1 MILVHKHLNL
11 LLGVQEALL
20 VMPEILVKLKKTAA
34 RCLLAA
40 VICVWTASCASAPG
54 KDGSIPG
61 ASYFERALFAES
73 KGRHLAA
80 IEQYTRYLEL
90 NQNAPEYAAPA
101 LNNRGTLYWTLGRYD
116 EALQDF
122 DQAVDMLPD
131 SALNYINRGNVY
143 ADMGDVERAIED
155 YSQAITVDPK
165 NGLAYSNRGLA
176 WSSLKRFDQAI
187 PDLDKAIELGHEDLY
202 KSLMK
207 RGVIR
212 FGTKDYNGA
221 VEDFSH
227 VIGMHPGFIEA
238 YYFRGLA
245 HQQLNEA
252 EKAQIDLQTA
262 MDLQKALE
270 KQ

>member
-1 MILVHKHLNL
+1 MVLVHKHLNL

-20 VMPEILVKLKKTAA
+20 VMPDILVTLKKTAA

-40 VICVWTASCASAPG
+40 VICVWTASCASGPA
-54 KDGSIPG
+54 KDGPIPG
-61 ASYFERALFAES
+61 ASYFDRAIFSES

-80 IEQYTRYLEL
+80 IEQYTRYLEM
-90 NQNAPEYAAPA
+90 NQNSPEYAAPA
-101 LNNRGTLYWTLGRYD
+101 LNNRGTLYWVLGRYD

-122 DQAVDMLPD
+122 DKAVDMQPD

-155 YSQAITVDPK
+155 YNQAITLDPN

-187 PDLDKAIELGHEDLY
+187 PDLDKAIAFGHEGVY

-212 FGTKDYNGA
+212 YGTKDYNGA
-221 VEDFSH
+221 VEDFSR
-227 VIGMHPGFIEA
+227 VIKMHPGFTEA

-245 HQQLNEA
+245 YQQLNEA
-252 EKAQIDLQTA
+252 EKAQTDLQTA

>member
-1 MILVHKHLNL
+1 ML
-11 LLGVQEALL
+11 
-20 VMPEILVKLKKTAA
+20 EILVTLKKKTA

-40 VICVWTASCASAPG
+40 VICVWTASCASGPA
-54 KDGSIPG
+54 KDGPIPG
-61 ASYFERALFAES
+61 ASYFDRAIFSES

-90 NQNAPEYAAPA
+90 NQNSPEYAAPA
-101 LNNRGTLYWTLGRYD
+101 LNNRGTLYWVIGRYD

-122 DQAVDMLPD
+122 DKAVDMQPD
-131 SALNYINRGNVY
+131 AALNYINRGNVY

-155 YSQAITVDPK
+155 YNQAITLDPK

-187 PDLDKAIELGHEDLY
+187 PDLDKAIEFGHEGLY

-212 FGTKDYNGA
+212 YGTKDYNGA
-221 VEDFSH
+221 VEDFSQ
-227 VIGMHPGFIEA
+227 VIEMHPGLIEA

-252 EKAQIDLQTA
+252 EKAQTDLQTA